1 MLEAISEKFVF
12 KSKFEFVFEFKS
24 ARVQPEV
31 FRALQGALGALGV
44 RLTDLGNDQW
54 SLSDGR
60 SLTRFQDGVVRLLP
74 FCSVSFTSD
83 HWLLLLCTPVDD
95 VNTSEGA

>member
-1 MLEAISEKFVF
+1 MLEVISEIFVL
-12 KSKFEFVFEFKS
+12 KSKFDVVFEFKR
-24 ARVQPEV
+24 AHVQPEV

-74 FCSVSFTSD
+74 FCSVT
-83 HWLLLLCTPVDD
+83 LLPIIGFFCCAPQ
-95 VNTSEGA
+95 